1 MRRLA
6 LGLNQQELADRVGC
20 DRQTINRLE
29 NARYSPS
36 LDRWFQVAD
45 ALGVPLVPPSLLLRR
60 TGVGPGHQGPGPK
73 GQYRSLLRV
82 GASVVL
88 GCAE

>member
-45 ALGVPLVPPSLLLRR
+45 ALGVPLATLLAAATNRR
-60 TGVGPGHQGPGPK
+60 RPRTP
-73 GQYRSLLRV
+73 RS
-82 GASVVL
+82 GA
-88 GCAE
+88 